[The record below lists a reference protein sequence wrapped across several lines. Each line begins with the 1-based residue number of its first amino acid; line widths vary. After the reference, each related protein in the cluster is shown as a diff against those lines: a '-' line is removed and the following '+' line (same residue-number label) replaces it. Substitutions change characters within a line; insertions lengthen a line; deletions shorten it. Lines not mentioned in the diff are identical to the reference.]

1 MFWNE
6 DDSADAP
13 RLPDDIVDL
22 LFAIDCK
29 RLPVDHAYALSSAV
43 RALVPWF
50 DEEPR
55 LGVHTIHVAGSQNG
69 WERPEHSPE
78 ALIMVSRR
86 TKLTIR
92 VPSTRADDLVVRLQ
106 GRRIDV
112 GGQSL
117 TIGAAK
123 PKPLSQETTI
133 FARYVAA
140 YPDADTEAFADESRF
155 LEAAARAL
163 SALDIR
169 VRKALCGK
177 AAILHTPD
185 GPIHTRTLMLAGL
198 TREESIR
205 LQREGLG
212 PHRALGCGLFIPHK
226 GIDPVKS
233 PT

>member
-6 DDSADAP
+6 DDAADAT

-92 VPSTRADDLVVRLQ
+92 VPSARADDLVARLQ
-106 GRRIDV
+106 GRRIEV
-112 GGQSL
+112 SGQPL

-140 YPDADTEAFADESRF
+140 DPDAEAEAFADESRF
-155 LEAAARAL
+155 LEAVARAL
-163 SALDIR
+163 GAFDIR

-177 AAILHTPD
+177 STTLHTPT
-185 GPIHTRTLMLAGL
+185 GPLHTRALMLAGL

-226 GIDPVKS
+226 GIDPVQS

>member
-6 DDSADAP
+6 DEPDVPVVA
-13 RLPDDIVDL
+13 DDIVDM
-22 LFAIDCK
+22 LFTITCK
-29 RLPVDHAYALSSAV
+29 CLPVDHAYALSNAV

-50 DEEPR
+50 ADEPR

-92 VPSTRADDLVVRLQ
+92 VPTARADDLVGRLS
-106 GRRIDV
+106 
-112 GGQSL
+112 GQQL
-117 TIGAAK
+117 DIRGQPLQIGAAK

-140 YPDADTEAFADESRF
+140 DSSADAEHFADEARF
-155 LEAAARAL
+155 LEAAVSTL
-163 SALDIR
+163 STLNIR

-177 AAILHTPD
+177 ATTLHTPD
-185 GPIHTRTLMLAGL
+185 GPLPARALMLAGL
-198 TREESIR
+198 TRDESIR

-226 GIDPVKS
+226 GIDPVQS
-233 PT
+233 ST

>member
-6 DDSADAP
+6 DDPTDAP
-13 RLPDDIVDL
+13 RLPDDVVDL

-29 RLPVDHAYALSSAV
+29 CLPVDHAYALSNAV

-50 DEEPR
+50 DDEPL

-69 WERPEHSPE
+69 WERPEHSPA

-86 TKLTIR
+86 TRLTIR
-92 VPSTRADDLVVRLQ
+92 VPSARAGDLVARLQ

-112 GGQSL
+112 GGQAL

-133 FARYVAA
+133 FARYLASDSSA
-140 YPDADTEAFADESRF
+140 DAEAFADEARF
-155 LEAAARAL
+155 FEAAARAL

-177 AAILHTPD
+177 ATILHTPA
-185 GPIHTRTLMLAGL
+185 GPIRTRALMLAGL

>member
-6 DDSADAP
+6 DESADAP
-13 RLPDDIVDL
+13 KLPDDILDL

-29 RLPVDHAYALSSAV
+29 RLPVDHAYALSRAV

-50 DEEPR
+50 DEEPH
-55 LGVHTIHVAGSQNG
+55 LGVHSIHVAGSQNG

-86 TKLTIR
+86 TRLTIR
-92 VPSTRADDLVVRLQ
+92 VPSARADDLVARLQ
-106 GRRIDV
+106 GQRIDIS
-112 GGQSL
+112 GQPL

-123 PKPLSQETTI
+123 SKPLSQETTI

-140 YPDADTEAFADESRF
+140 DSDVDAEAFSDESRF
-155 LEAAARAL
+155 LEAAAQAL
-163 SALDIR
+163 GALDIR

-177 AAILHTPD
+177 ATTLHTPD
-185 GPIHTRTLMLAGL
+185 GPLHTRALMLAGL

>member
-29 RLPVDHAYALSSAV
+29 CLPVDHAYALSSAV

-50 DEEPR
+50 DDEPR

-86 TKLTIR
+86 TRLTIR
-92 VPSTRADDLVVRLQ
+92 VPSARSDDLIARLQ

-112 GGQSL
+112 GGQPL

-133 FARYVAA
+133 FARYLAA
-140 YPDADTEAFADESRF
+140 DPGADAEVFADEARF

-163 SALDIR
+163 GALDIR

-177 AAILHTPD
+177 AVTLHTPA
-185 GPIHTRTLMLAGL
+185 GPIHTRALMLAGL
-198 TREESIR
+198 TREESLR
-205 LQREGLG
+205 LQRDGLG